1 MARLVNRGNLLI
13 IAFVLVLV
21 AVSLWLRGQIR
32 DAAPEVTDIS
42 VPHIPDFT
50 IENFEAV
57 AMDINGQPRQRMF
70 APELLHYADDKTSV
84 VEQPHVIIYNN
95 VTPPWQVDAKRGWI
109 SADGNTLL
117 LKEDVVAIRER
128 DAMHE
133 AIRIDTTDVDVDLV
147 KDIAVTDAE
156 AVIVADSGVTESI
169 GMRARFAENRLFL
182 KERVRGLYEVPGS

>member
-32 DAAPEVTDIS
+32 DAAPAVTDIS

>member
-1 MARLVNRGNLLI
+1 M
-13 IAFVLVLV
+13 
-21 AVSLWLRGQIR
+21 
-32 DAAPEVTDIS
+32 
-42 VPHIPDFT
+42 
-50 IENFEAV
+50 
-57 AMDINGQPRQRMF
+57 
-70 APELLHYADDKTSV
+70 
-84 VEQPHVIIYNN
+84 
-95 VTPPWQVDAKRGWI
+95 DAKRGWI
-109 SADGNTLL
+109 SADCNTLL